1 MPKIGVSYY
10 SGSGNTQKMAEFVSH
25 AFSFADDVNPWNDN
39 SGFF

>member
-10 SGSGNTQKMAEFVSH
+10 SGSGNTQKMAEFVFH